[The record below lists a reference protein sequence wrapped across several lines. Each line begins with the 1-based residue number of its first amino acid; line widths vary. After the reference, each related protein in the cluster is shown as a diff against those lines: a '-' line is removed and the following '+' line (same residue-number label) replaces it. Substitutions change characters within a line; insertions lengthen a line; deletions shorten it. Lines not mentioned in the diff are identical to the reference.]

1 MLVNIFFEQGVAYI
15 KQKNYNQNAQAF
27 FVSLFPILHYI
38 FLAYCP
44 GINLF
49 IISIHKPVPAKS
61 EIVLKFEYQHRNQ
74 NWVEICLN

>member
-1 MLVNIFFEQGVAYI
+1 MP
-15 KQKNYNQNAQAF
+15 KRF
-27 FVSLFPILHYI
+27 FVSLFPTLHYI
-38 FLAYCP
+38 FLAYCT

-49 IISIHKPVPAKS
+49 IISIHETVPAKS